1 MALRDLFSWRRTTPD
16 KAAARDTRSASA
28 VHVSSEELIRL
39 RLQARDLRLDRRQAA
54 RSVISGAH
62 SSRFRGRGMDYL
74 ESRGYQPGDDIRNMD
89 WRVTARSGHAHV
101 KVYQEE
107 RERPVVVMIDLGPG
121 MFFATQGAFK
131 SVIAARAAALIGWAA
146 VRNGD
151 RIGALLFN
159 GGHHEL
165 RPLGGQRGVLRL
177 IRELIPAT
185 DPANAAR
192 THSDSN
198 HLNDALVRLRRV
210 ARPGSLVFI
219 LSDFYAIDADTRRH
233 LQQLR
238 RHNDVVAC
246 QIIDTLEM
254 TPPPAGRYAISD
266 GTHSGTLDTRT
277 TARRR
282 AWENYFSEHHHAV
295 RELMMKC
302 AVPLLRLTTS
312 DDVAERLRNM
322 TNTLPVGA
330 GLPANNG
337 VPVATIRG
345 QARSYGPG
353 DNRGDAA

>member
-1 MALRDLFSWRRTTPD
+1 MAWWDLFNWRPSSPD
-16 KAAARDTRSASA
+16 KAATLDTRATAA
-28 VHVSSEELIRL
+28 VQVSSEELIRL
-39 RLQARDLRLDRRQAA
+39 RLQARELRLDRRQAA
-54 RSVISGAH
+54 RSVIAGAH

-107 RERPVVVMIDLGPG
+107 RERPVVVMTDLGPG

-177 IRELIPAT
+177 IRELVSAT
-185 DPANAAR
+185 DPTGGLR
-192 THSDSN
+192 PHTDSN
-198 HLNDALVRLRRV
+198 HLNDALLRLRRV

-219 LSDFYAIDADTRRH
+219 LSDFYAIDKDTRRH

-238 RHNDVVAC
+238 RHNDVIAC
-246 QIIDTLEM
+246 QIVDDLEM
-254 TPPPAGRYAISD
+254 TPPPPGHYAVSD
-266 GTHSGTLDTRT
+266 GVHTGTLDTRT
-277 TARRR
+277 RARRQ
-282 AWENYFSEHHHAV
+282 AWENYFSEHHRAV

-302 AVPLLRLTTS
+302 AIPLLRISTS
-312 DDVAERLRNM
+312 DDVAARLRKGLASASIDAV
-322 TNTLPVGA
+322 NT
-330 GLPANNG
+330 
-337 VPVATIRG
+337 RE
-345 QARSYGPG
+345 
-353 DNRGDAA
+353 DAA